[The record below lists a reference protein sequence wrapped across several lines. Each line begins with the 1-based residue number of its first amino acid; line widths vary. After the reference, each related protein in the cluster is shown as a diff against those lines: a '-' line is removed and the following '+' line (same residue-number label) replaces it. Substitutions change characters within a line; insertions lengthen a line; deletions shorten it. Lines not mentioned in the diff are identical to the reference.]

1 MTIGQRIMNYRK
13 DKKLS
18 QEEVAEKLN
27 VTRQTVSKW
36 ETDQSTPDFD
46 KIIPLCELFEISSE
60 ELLRGKE
67 EKKEETKEENEQIQI
82 DVNKEKRTKGL
93 IISILLYFI
102 SVMWIM
108 ISIPVLFM
116 NPIVASAIFL
126 LICGVATCVLIYSR
140 IMYKKEKPKEEIKQN
155 RLYKQIDGILGFL
168 TLIIYLGIS
177 FLTFAWHITWI
188 IWLIYGFVMQIIKL
202 IISLKG
208 ETYEK

>member
-13 DKKLS
+13 AKNLS

-36 ETDQSTPDFD
+36 ETNLSTPDFD

-60 ELLRGKE
+60 ELLRGKI
-67 EKKEETKEENEQIQI
+67 ETKTQDI
-82 DVNKEKRTKGL
+82 DINDSSYDINKEKRTKCL

-102 SVMWIM
+102 SVIQIM
-108 ISIPVLFM
+108 ICIPVLMM

-126 LICGVATCVLIYSR
+126 FICGVATCILIYSS
-140 IMYKKEKPKEEIKQN
+140 IMYKKEIHKKEELKQN
-155 RLYKQIDGILGFL
+155 KTYKQIENILSIL

-177 FLTFAWHITWI
+177 FITFAWYITWI
-188 IWLIYGFVMQIIKL
+188 IWLIYAL
-202 IISLKG
+202 IMKIVRLIVSLNG
-208 ETYEK
+208 DDNEK